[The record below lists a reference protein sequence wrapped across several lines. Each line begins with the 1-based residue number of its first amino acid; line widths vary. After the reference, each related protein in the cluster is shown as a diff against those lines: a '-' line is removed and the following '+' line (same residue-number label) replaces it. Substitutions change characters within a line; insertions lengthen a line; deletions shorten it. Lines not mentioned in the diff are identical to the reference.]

1 MGFKNDGQY
10 DIYGLQSP
18 FTKIYIWNIINN
30 MELFLIIGVCL
41 YLLNVIVFVKYAR
54 I

>member
-1 MGFKNDGQY
+1 M
-10 DIYGLQSP
+10 IYV
-18 FTKIYIWNIINN
+18 WNIASN